1 MEYRVNLTKE
11 VIKEDLPKLK
21 KSGLNLE
28 ILGKKISKLETNPY
42 SNSKAKSGDLS
53 SIRALNWGDGYR
65 IVLEIDELNKEVN
78 IISIDKHDNAYKKAK
93 KRVK

>member
-1 MEYRVNLTKE
+1 LGYQINLTKE

-42 SNSKAKSGDLS
+42 INSKAKSGDLS

-65 IVLEIDELNKEVN
+65 VLLEIDEENKQVN
-78 IISIDKHDNAYKKAK
+78 IISIDKHDTAYKKAK
-93 KRVK
+93 KRI

>member
-1 MEYRVNLTKE
+1 MEYQINLTKE

-28 ILGKKISKLETNPY
+28 ILDKKISKLKTNPY
-42 SNSKAKSGDLS
+42 VNSKAKSGDLS

-65 IVLEIDELNKEVN
+65 VVLEIDEIEKQVN
-78 IISIDKHDNAYKKAK
+78 IISIDKHDIAYKKAK
-93 KRVK
+93 KRI